1 MVCPCNGREW
11 LSPGWGTAGLVSSA
25 SACLPTSPR
34 SLVVSAV
41 SYWKYRGNL
50 DFTGGT
56 SSQYPPGNTFLSF
69 FGGCYTIWFDW
80 FRTERTSSALVSEQ
94 KIWIIWLQWLVPQIR
109 SIAFGIGTYDLKIHA
124 GNPQNILLLWLILQ
138 QNAPGYCAFRWRE
151 SPLSGMNALMDFNS
165 KHKHE
170 ATPGRWKSA
179 SKVFQGVAV
188 DIVIYEQMN
197 WSPMVFH
204 QSRVWGFAAC
214 ANGVILPVRSSD
226 GVVPGV
232 SGLES

>member
-1 MVCPCNGREW
+1 MAGSDYRQDEGLRGWYPQPVLACQRHQDPW
-11 LSPGWGTAGLVSSA
+11 LLVPF
-25 SACLPTSPR
+25 LT
-34 SLVVSAV
+34 
-41 SYWKYRGNL
+41 
-50 DFTGGT
+50 
-56 SSQYPPGNTFLSF
+56 GNTVETWILLGEHLRNTLLEIRFYLF

-179 SKVFQGVAV
+179 SRVFQGVAV